1 MKKEELFQLIGEADE
16 QKVVDAGMAMN
27 KAQPDTGAPKRG
39 TARPKKWML
48 LAAVLIL
55 LLALSAFIIIPAV
68 RLSRSGHDID
78 VSYPNAEL
86 SGDTLEIT
94 VEFKTTAG
102 EYFEVG
108 RHIIVATDPDFTNVL
123 QMTGC
128 KPADGIYVYEY
139 DAKGLDDVKTLYV
152 IPPIVYVPTEITPV
166 SVPLTE
172 GKVAKFSDDDP
183 DAKIAGKDWFTVAS
197 VDIGSSGAATVV
209 INALSGDVPRYL
221 KIVNGESEYANL
233 SSVNNFKNDTSD
245 FDYGEYTFF
254 LPIDSEDE
262 AAAFMESAALVV
274 TDALIRVDA
283 DDLPISSS
291 IKSISVVTD
300 GTVPPPVNNE
310 VTATPAPNAS
320 GVIEPSEPERDPNLT
335 LPAREDVLAVGVG
348 VVGFG
353 TVSYNYMG
361 TNELE
366 KEAVLDLLYKADLSS
381 FEVPEELTGAAG
393 LASSYLLQTADET
406 IEVEIR
412 TDIDVQWLLISS
424 AGQKNVMKGPEDVFD
439 PKALDELNTQ
449 IRINTE
455 DPLHCGCV
463 EFVDSGDTQ
472 KLNKAQTANSRGQL
486 DSVLAKAEI
495 AADESI
501 SYDVL
506 FTVGELTYGLNTETG
521 HFYRQMDGEKAY
533 AQLEEYPLKQAKS
546 NLNLPPQK

>member
-1 MKKEELFQLIGEADE
+1 M
-16 QKVVDAGMAMN
+16 
-27 KAQPDTGAPKRG
+27 RS
-39 TARPKKWML
+39 KW
-48 LAAVLIL
+48 LIL
-55 LLALSAFIIIPAV
+55 LCVILCFVLSACGAETPP
-68 RLSRSGHDID
+68 STD
-78 VSYPNAEL
+78 VN
-86 SGDTLEIT
+86 
-94 VEFKTTAG
+94 
-102 EYFEVG
+102 
-108 RHIIVATDPDFTNVL
+108 
-123 QMTGC
+123 
-128 KPADGIYVYEY
+128 
-139 DAKGLDDVKTLYV
+139 
-152 IPPIVYVPTEITPV
+152 
-166 SVPLTE
+166 
-172 GKVAKFSDDDP
+172 
-183 DAKIAGKDWFTVAS
+183 
-197 VDIGSSGAATVV
+197 
-209 INALSGDVPRYL
+209 
-221 KIVNGESEYANL
+221 
-233 SSVNNFKNDTSD
+233 
-245 FDYGEYTFF
+245 
-254 LPIDSEDE
+254 
-262 AAAFMESAALVV
+262 ESAETAEPNTDEV
-274 TDALIRVDA
+274 TET
-283 DDLPISSS
+283 PEPN
-291 IKSISVVTD
+291 TD
-300 GTVPPPVNNE
+300 GE
-310 VTATPAPNAS
+310 IA
-320 GVIEPSEPERDPNLT
+320 L

-348 VVGFG
+348 VAGLG

-361 TNELE
+361 TNESE

-381 FEVPEELTGAAG
+381 FEVPEELTGAGG

>member
-1 MKKEELFQLIGEADE
+1 MR
-16 QKVVDAGMAMN
+16 N
-27 KAQPDTGAPKRG
+27 K
-39 TARPKKWML
+39 W
-48 LAAVLIL
+48 LIL
-55 LLALSAFIIIPAV
+55 LCVILCFVLSACGAETPP
-68 RLSRSGHDID
+68 STD
-78 VSYPNAEL
+78 VN
-86 SGDTLEIT
+86 
-94 VEFKTTAG
+94 
-102 EYFEVG
+102 
-108 RHIIVATDPDFTNVL
+108 
-123 QMTGC
+123 
-128 KPADGIYVYEY
+128 
-139 DAKGLDDVKTLYV
+139 
-152 IPPIVYVPTEITPV
+152 
-166 SVPLTE
+166 
-172 GKVAKFSDDDP
+172 
-183 DAKIAGKDWFTVAS
+183 
-197 VDIGSSGAATVV
+197 
-209 INALSGDVPRYL
+209 
-221 KIVNGESEYANL
+221 
-233 SSVNNFKNDTSD
+233 
-245 FDYGEYTFF
+245 
-254 LPIDSEDE
+254 
-262 AAAFMESAALVV
+262 ESAETAEPNTDEV
-274 TDALIRVDA
+274 TET
-283 DDLPISSS
+283 PEPN
-291 IKSISVVTD
+291 TD
-300 GTVPPPVNNE
+300 GE
-310 VTATPAPNAS
+310 IA
-320 GVIEPSEPERDPNLT
+320 L

-348 VVGFG
+348 VAGLG

-361 TNELE
+361 TNESE

>member
-1 MKKEELFQLIGEADE
+1 MR
-16 QKVVDAGMAMN
+16 N
-27 KAQPDTGAPKRG
+27 K
-39 TARPKKWML
+39 W
-48 LAAVLIL
+48 LIL
-55 LLALSAFIIIPAV
+55 LCVILCFVLSACGAETPP
-68 RLSRSGHDID
+68 STD
-78 VSYPNAEL
+78 VN
-86 SGDTLEIT
+86 
-94 VEFKTTAG
+94 
-102 EYFEVG
+102 
-108 RHIIVATDPDFTNVL
+108 
-123 QMTGC
+123 
-128 KPADGIYVYEY
+128 
-139 DAKGLDDVKTLYV
+139 
-152 IPPIVYVPTEITPV
+152 
-166 SVPLTE
+166 
-172 GKVAKFSDDDP
+172 
-183 DAKIAGKDWFTVAS
+183 
-197 VDIGSSGAATVV
+197 
-209 INALSGDVPRYL
+209 
-221 KIVNGESEYANL
+221 
-233 SSVNNFKNDTSD
+233 
-245 FDYGEYTFF
+245 
-254 LPIDSEDE
+254 
-262 AAAFMESAALVV
+262 ESAETAEPNTDEV
-274 TDALIRVDA
+274 TET
-283 DDLPISSS
+283 PEPN
-291 IKSISVVTD
+291 TD
-300 GTVPPPVNNE
+300 GE
-310 VTATPAPNAS
+310 IA
-320 GVIEPSEPERDPNLT
+320 L

-348 VVGFG
+348 VAGLG

-361 TNELE
+361 TNESE

-381 FEVPEELTGAAG
+381 FEVPEELTGAGG